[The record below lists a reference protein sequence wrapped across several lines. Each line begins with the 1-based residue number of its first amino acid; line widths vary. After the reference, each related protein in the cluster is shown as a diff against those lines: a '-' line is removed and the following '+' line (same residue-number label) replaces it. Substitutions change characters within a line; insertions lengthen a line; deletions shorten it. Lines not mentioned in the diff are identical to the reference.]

1 MSINKKADLSA
12 YNQPVVY
19 NMEWVRNIPFS
30 FIKRDLDIV
39 LATIGIIVLFPLF
52 LIIAILIKVQDP
64 KGPVFFRQP
73 RIGKQAKIF
82 NIFKFRSM
90 VIGAEQRLK
99 DDVELYDKY
108 VANNYKLEP
117 KEDPRITAIGR
128 FLRRTSLDELP
139 QLFNVL
145 KGEMSLVGPRPV
157 VSQELKEYQEKKVD
171 FLSVKPGITGYWQV
185 SGRSD
190 IGYPERVDLELYYI
204 YNKSIPLDLKILVT
218 TVWSVILKRGAY

>member
-39 LATIGIIVLFPLF
+39 LATIGIIVLIPLF
-52 LIIAILIKVQDP
+52 LVIAILIKVQDP

-73 RIGKQAKIF
+73 RIGKQAKVF
-82 NIFKFRSM
+82 NIYKFRSM
-90 VIGAEQRLK
+90 ITGAEQRLK
-99 DDVELYDKY
+99 DDVELYNKY

-117 KEDPRITAIGR
+117 KEDPRITSIGR
-128 FLRRTSLDELP
+128 FLRKTSLDELP

-157 VSQELKEYQEKKVD
+157 VSQELKEYREKKVD

>member
-39 LATIGIIVLFPLF
+39 LATIGIIVLSPLF
-52 LIIAILIKVQDP
+52 LILAILIKVQDP

-90 VIGAEQRLK
+90 IIGAEQRLK

-117 KEDPRITAIGR
+117 KEDPRITSIGR

-157 VSQELKEYQEKKVD
+157 VSQELKEYREKKVD